1 MHWLAEHAPKYAKY
15 QLTKLGPLT
24 VRDPKEGAKIILKL
38 FFLTQ
43 LSNCFFLTLSEQ
55 VFKKKRQKN
64 KKQKTKQKNKNKNK
78 KKTKSTIK
86 QRKIVKISYFWFWV
100 HWLAEHAPNS
110 AKYQFIKFG
119 RMTVKYPKKGA
130 KIILKLLF
138 LSRRRVLKK
147 KQRELSNRE
156 NWQKW
161 LTFDSGCTGWDSTPQ
176 SLLSIDLPN
185 LVS

>member
-24 VRDPKEGAKIILKL
+24 VRDPNEGAKIILKL

-43 LSNCFFLTLSEQ
+43 LSNCFFLTLTEQ
-55 VFKKKRQKN
+55 VFKKQNKTKKTTKN
-64 KKQKTKQKNKNKNK
+64 KTKKQKTKNK
-78 KKTKSTIK
+78 KKQK
-86 QRKIVKISYFWFWV
+86 QRALSNREKIVKISYFWFWV
-100 HWLAEHAPNS
+100 HWLKEHAPNS

-161 LTFDSGCTGWDSTPQ
+161 LTFDSGCTGWDSTPK
-176 SLLSIDLPN
+176 
-185 LVS
+185 VY